1 MQRNEQEVKILKAS
15 NYLETNHKLFSDIV
29 AKSYN
34 VTDHI
39 CKDYPQY
46 FNWYWKKTVPAIFKG
61 TRDILMATVNEKV
74 AGVIFLKKERGEK
87 KICTLFVLEEY
98 RRQGIATALLEEAFK
113 YLGTTKPLAS
123 IADYKL
129 DQFSSIINKYNWKK
143 TQILSDSYYNNT
155 SREIVFNGKIP

>member
-1 MQRNEQEVKILKAS
+1 MQRNEHKVKILKAS
-15 NYLETNHKLFSDIV
+15 NYLENDHKLFSAIV
-29 AKSYN
+29 AKAYN

-39 CKDYPQY
+39 CKDYPQ
-46 FNWYWKKTVPAIFKG
+46 FFSWYWEKTVPEVFKR
-61 TRDILMATVNEKV
+61 TRDILMATVNEEV
-74 AGVIFLKKERGEK
+74 AGVIFLKKEGNEK

-98 RRQGIATALLEEAFK
+98 RKQGIATALLQEAFK
-113 YLGTTKPLAS
+113 YLGTTRPLVS

-129 DQFSSIINKYNWKK
+129 DQFSSIIKKYDWKE